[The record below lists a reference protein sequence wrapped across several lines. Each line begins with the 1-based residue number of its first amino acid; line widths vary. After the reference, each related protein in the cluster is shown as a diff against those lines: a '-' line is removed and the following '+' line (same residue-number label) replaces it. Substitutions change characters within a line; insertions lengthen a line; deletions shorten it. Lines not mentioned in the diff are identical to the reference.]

1 MVPNTWKCGQLKRI
15 VDILNPHSDGETCAD
30 GEICADI
37 ATSFH
42 KTFEDD
48 GYVISP
54 GAAMVC
60 NVKGESFMRGI
71 VQGTIGRGENS
82 CSKFRNTKFRLRTLT
97 ILFYRELNH
106 FSKFSSFQR
115 AT

>member
-1 MVPNTWKCGQLKRI
+1 M
-15 VDILNPHSDGETCAD
+15 NPHSDGEACAD
-30 GEICADI
+30 GEVCADI

-60 NVKGESFMRGI
+60 NVKGETFMRGI
-71 VQGTIGRGENS
+71 VQGTIGRGEIFAPNFGLQSLNS
-82 CSKFRNTKFRLRTLT
+82 EPQAFGSAIF
-97 ILFYRELNH
+97 
-106 FSKFSSFQR
+106 
-115 AT
+115 